1 MNGGTQELSK
11 TAVAREVPLGIPET
25 LRQAMHEEVEQ
36 LWARIYAKAHDLTPR
51 GFHALEREVREE
63 ALKLGGKVMGWAIER
78 GMGTGYQGTSAACE
92 SCRQP
97 ARFVNHRDK
106 TIFTLVSRV
115 GVKRAY
121 YYCAVCGQGYF
132 PLDAQLGI
140 TGSLVSPALAEAI
153 VRVNA
158 EVPFERAEELLGTLS
173 GVHYSRRDA
182 REMTEAFGA
191 DLEQQT
197 QKEIQMMFQA
207 GKRKPTPVENPQ
219 APERLYL
226 SPDGTTVHMEDG
238 WKEVKVASVFTASV
252 PVKKDEEP
260 ERLRTR
266 YVGTT
271 EDSQAFGRRLYVEA
285 LKCGLEKAQEIVV
298 VADGGAW
305 IWNEAETWLPK
316 DRIEI
321 IDFFHAKEK
330 LWEVANGVY
339 GEGTPKAGA
348 WADRWSG
355 VLYQRDAASVL
366 PALKRLR
373 PKGRAKREELRKV
386 IGYFSAHRNRMRY
399 GYFRRHGYFI
409 GSGVTESSCKHL
421 VGSRFKQAGMCWNK
435 INVQAILQLRVAFL
449 NQRWDTLWKDS
460 LN

>member
-11 TAVAREVPLGIPET
+11 TAVNREMPLGIPET
-25 LRQAMHEEVEQ
+25 LRQTMHEEVEQ
-36 LWARIYAKAHDLTPR
+36 LWIRIYAKAHDLTPG

-63 ALKLGGKVMGWAIER
+63 ALKLGGKVLGWALER
-78 GMGTGYQGTSAACE
+78 GMGTGYQGTSVACE

-106 TIFTLVSRV
+106 TIFTLMHRV

-121 YYCAVCGQGYF
+121 YYCGECGQGYF
-132 PLDAQLGI
+132 PLDEQLGI
-140 TGSLVSPALAEAI
+140 RESLVSPALAEAI

-158 EVPFERAEELLGTLS
+158 DLPFERAEEVLITLS

-182 REMTEAFGA
+182 REMTEAFGER
-191 DLEQQT
+191 LEQEA
-197 QKEIQMMFQA
+197 QKEIQAMFRE
-207 GKRKPTPVENPQ
+207 GKRKPTPVENSE
-219 APERLYL
+219 APERLYI

-238 WKEVKVASVFTASV
+238 WKEVKVASVFTARV
-252 PVKKDEEP
+252 PLKKGEEP
-260 ERLRTR
+260 ERERTR

-271 EDSQAFGRRLYVEA
+271 EDSQIFGRRLYVEA
-285 LKCGLEKAQEIVV
+285 LKCGLEKAREVVV

-330 LWEVANGVY
+330 LWEIAHVVY
-339 GEGTPKAGA
+339 GEAEPRASA
-348 WADRWSG
+348 WAERWSG

-366 PALKRLR
+366 PALRRLR
-373 PKGRAKREELRKV
+373 PKGRVKREALRKV
-386 IGYFSAHRNRMRY
+386 IGYFSTHRDRMRY

-435 INVQAILQLRVAFL
+435 VNVQAILQVRVAIL
-449 NQRWDTLWKDS
+449 NQRWDHLW
-460 LN
+460 N